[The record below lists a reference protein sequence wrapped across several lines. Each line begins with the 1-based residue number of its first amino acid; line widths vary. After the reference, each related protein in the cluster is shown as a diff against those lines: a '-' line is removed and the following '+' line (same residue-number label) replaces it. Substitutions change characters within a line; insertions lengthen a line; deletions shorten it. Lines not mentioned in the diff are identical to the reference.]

1 MKIVIDYR
9 EPEEFY
15 NELSHL
21 GKSKDIII
29 EKSNLEIGDFH
40 IFEDDES
47 NLSLIIER
55 KSLSDLLSSIK
66 DGRYNEQSLRLES
79 HQLPNHNII
88 YLLEGSIELQKN
100 KLNKQIIYSSWF
112 SLNYFKGFSVINS
125 YNINQSINIIFNF
138 ADKLRREKDKK
149 PYFSL
154 EVQEKNNI
162 PYSSVIKTSKK
173 SNISKENILEIM
185 LMQIPN
191 ISNNIAIC
199 ISNKFK
205 NIKNLIKSLEEDSNC
220 LESLRVGNNEN
231 KRRLSNIV
239 KTNLKEYILL

>member
-15 NELSHL
+15 TELSNL

-40 IFEDDES
+40 IFKDDQS
-47 NLSLIIER
+47 NFSLIIER

-66 DGRYNEQSLRLES
+66 DGRYNEQSLRLDS
-79 HQLPNHNII
+79 HELPNHNII
-88 YLLEGSIELQKN
+88 YLLEGSIESQKN
-100 KLNKQIIYSSWF
+100 NLNKQIIYSSWI

-125 YNINQSINIIFNF
+125 YNIKQSINIIFNF

-149 PYFSL
+149 PYFL
-154 EVQEKNNI
+154 VDCKEKNDI

-173 SNISKENILEIM
+173 SNISKDNILEIM

-205 NIKNLIKSLEEDSNC
+205 SIKNLINSLEEDSNC
-220 LESLRVGNNEN
+220 LDNLRVGNSEN
-231 KRRLSNIV
+231 KRKLSNIV
-239 KTNLKEYILL
+239 KNNLKEYILL